1 LAARFAFAIDGG
13 RRPEQR
19 DGGETTNV
27 RARPKTARA
36 EGAPFLPDAFKQLER
51 NLKPELVM
59 VGPMMAHVMKALDR
73 DFTVHR
79 LWQAGD
85 PQALLKQVSGS
96 VRGIATSG
104 PLGADAAMMDA
115 LPHLEIIGCYGVGV
129 DAIDLAHAAKRGV
142 IVTNTPDVLNDD
154 VANMA
159 IALLLATSREICLG
173 DRYVR
178 EGRWLDKPM
187 HLTRAIRGRRLG
199 ILGLGRIG
207 KDIARKAEV
216 FGMDIAY
223 HGRNKQDV
231 PYRYYPDLVDLARDS
246 DYLVAICP
254 GGPATDKIVDRA
266 VIDAL
271 GPEGTLINVA
281 RGSVV
286 DEPELVA
293 ALQERRLG
301 AAGLD
306 VFAEEPKVPEALS
319 KMDNVV
325 LQPHAASAT
334 HETRRAMGDLVIDN
348 LRAHFA
354 GKPALTPV

>member
-1 LAARFAFAIDGG
+1 
-13 RRPEQR
+13 
-19 DGGETTNV
+19 
-27 RARPKTARA
+27 
-36 EGAPFLPDAFKQLER
+36 
-51 NLKPELVM
+51 M
-59 VGPMMAHVMKALDR
+59 VGPMMPHVMEALDS

-79 LWQAGD
+79 LWEAAD
-85 PQALLKQVSGS
+85 KKALLAKVSDK

-104 PLGADAAMMDA
+104 HLGASAEMIDA
-115 LPHLEIIGCYGVGV
+115 LPKLEIIGCYGVGV

-159 IALLLATSREICLG
+159 IALLLATSRQLCLG

-178 EGRWLDKPM
+178 EGKWLHGAM
-187 HLTRAIRGRRLG
+187 HLTRAIRGRQLG

-207 KDIARKAEV
+207 KDIARKAEA
-216 FGMDIAY
+216 FDMKIAY
-223 HGRNKQDV
+223 HGRSKQDV
-231 PYRYYPDLVDLARDS
+231 PYSYYPDLVEMARDS
-246 DYLVAICP
+246 DFLVAICP
-254 GGPATDKIVDRA
+254 GGPATDKIVNRA
-266 VIDAL
+266 VLDAI
-271 GPEGTLINVA
+271 GPEGTFINVA

-293 ALQERRLG
+293 ALKDGRLG

-306 VFAEEPKVPEALS
+306 VFAAEPKVPEELLA
-319 KMDNVV
+319 MDQVV

-334 HETRRAMGDLVIDN
+334 QETRRAMGDLVVEN

-354 GKPALTPV
+354 GKPAVTPV